1 MALPE
6 AADSIKEFT
15 VRDRLASIL
24 KDPGVKQQV
33 FQSLEAM
40 TRSTRG
46 GKRFAVTPGDLR
58 SALEGLG
65 QRPGVGDL
73 ESIVLKIGRPV
84 LFVQNN
90 SFQIANSTIP
100 AWRDRLQAART
111 KLEGVLPSVGRIN
124 VTNKPGFDWL
134 GTGWLVRP
142 DIVVTNR
149 HVASEFA
156 TRNPQGGFMFLRNF
170 HRRLMAANIDFRM
183 EHESDAID
191 EFPLV
196 EVLDIL
202 DIEGPDPAPDIAF
215 LRVSVAGGSP
225 GASLGRPIPLS
236 SQPLKAGQ
244 KVAIIGYPARDSRI
258 PDPDVVRSIF
268 GDDYDIKRLAP
279 GEVMRIESDVVEHD
293 ASTLGGNSGSAVID
307 LETGEAIGLHFAG
320 SYLQANYAVPA
331 SVINERLLQL
341 GF

>member
-1 MALPE
+1 MAPPE
-6 AADSIKEFT
+6 AAESINEFT
-15 VRDRLASIL
+15 VKDRLASIL
-24 KDPGVKQQV
+24 KDPGVKHQI
-33 FQSLEAM
+33 FQSVEAM
-40 TRSTRG
+40 TRSTKG
-46 GKRFAVTPGDLR
+46 GKRYATSPADLR
-58 SALEGLG
+58 AGFEGLG
-65 QRPGVGDL
+65 QRPGIGDL

-90 SFQIANSTIP
+90 SFQIDSSTIP
-100 AWRDRLQAART
+100 IWRDRLQAARS
-111 KLEGVLPSVGRIN
+111 KLEGILPSVGRIN
-124 VTNKPGFDWL
+124 VTNNPTFDWL

-142 DIVVTNR
+142 DIIVTNR

-156 TRNPQGGFMFLRNF
+156 MRNPEGGFMFLRNF
-170 HRRLMAANIDFRM
+170 RRRLMAASIDFRM
-183 EHESDAID
+183 EYDSDAID
-191 EFPLV
+191 EYPLV
-196 EVLDIL
+196 EVL

-236 SQPLKAGQ
+236 SQPPKAGQ
-244 KVAIIGYPARDSRI
+244 QVAIIGYPARDSRI

-331 SVINERLLQL
+331 SVIAERLRQL

>member
-1 MALPE
+1 MATPD
-6 AADSIKEFT
+6 AADSINEFT
-15 VRDRLASIL
+15 VKDRLASIL

-33 FQSLEAM
+33 FQSMEAM
-40 TRSTRG
+40 TRSTKG
-46 GKRFAVTPGDLR
+46 GKRFSVTPAELR
-58 SALEGLG
+58 AGLESLG
-65 QRPGVGDL
+65 QRAGVGDL

-90 SFQIANSTIP
+90 SFQIDGSTIP
-100 AWRDRLQAART
+100 AWGDRLQAART
-111 KLEGVLPSVGRIN
+111 KLEGILPSVGRIN
-124 VTNKPGFDWL
+124 VTNNPTFDWL

-149 HVASEFA
+149 HVALEFA
-156 TRNPQGGFMFLRNF
+156 TRNPEGGFMFLRNF
-170 HRRLMAANIDFRM
+170 RRRLMAASIDFRM
-183 EHESDAID
+183 EHGTDAID
-191 EFPLV
+191 EHPLV
-196 EVLDIL
+196 EVLDI
-202 DIEGPDPAPDIAF
+202 EAPDPAPDIAF
-215 LRVSVAGGSP
+215 LRVSVAG
-225 GASLGRPIPLS
+225 ASLGRPIPLS
-236 SQPLKAGQ
+236 SQPPRAGQ
-244 KVAIIGYPARDSRI
+244 QVAIIGYPARDSRI

-279 GEVMRIESDVVEHD
+279 GEVMRIESNVVEHD

-331 SVINERLLQL
+331 SVISERLRQL

>member
-1 MALPE
+1 MATPE
-6 AADSIKEFT
+6 AADSISEFT
-15 VRDRLASIL
+15 LKDRLASIL

-33 FQSLEAM
+33 FESMEAM
-40 TRSTRG
+40 SRG
-46 GKRFAVTPGDLR
+46 TKSGKRFSVTPAELR
-58 SALEGLG
+58 AGLESLG

-73 ESIVLKIGRPV
+73 ESIILKTGRPV

-90 SFQIANSTIP
+90 SFQIDSSMIL

-170 HRRLMAANIDFRM
+170 RKRLMAASIDFRM

-191 EFPLV
+191 EHLLV
-196 EVLDIL
+196 EVLH
-202 DIEGPDPAPDIAF
+202 IEGPDPAPDIAF

-225 GASLGRPIPLS
+225 GALLGRPIPLS
-236 SQPLKAGQ
+236 SQPPKAGQ
-244 KVAIIGYPARDSRI
+244 QVAIIGYPARDSRI
-258 PDPDVVRSIF
+258 PDPDIVRSTF
-268 GDDYDIKRLAP
+268 GDYYDSSSC
-279 GEVMRIESDVVEHD
+279 VS
-293 ASTLGGNSGSAVID
+293 GGWRD
-307 LETGEAIGLHFAG
+307 
-320 SYLQANYAVPA
+320 
-331 SVINERLLQL
+331 
-341 GF
+341 